1 MRLSNDPQQ
10 RCSVDWLTEVVRRL
24 SEAALHGSMQ
34 NVRMF
39 PTRIEKVGLFRGL
52 LRRLFCLTII
62 RSGKTTRPCTLTGNG
77 FERKLLHL
85 KMLSYNMVQNFD

>member
-34 NVRMF
+34 NVRIS
-39 PTRIEKVGLFRGL
+39 PTHIEKVGLFG
-52 LRRLFCLTII
+52 
-62 RSGKTTRPCTLTGNG
+62 
-77 FERKLLHL
+77 
-85 KMLSYNMVQNFD
+85 

>member
-34 NVRMF
+34 NVRIS
-39 PTRIEKVGLFRGL
+39 PTHIEKVGFFG
-52 LRRLFCLTII
+52 
-62 RSGKTTRPCTLTGNG
+62 
-77 FERKLLHL
+77 
-85 KMLSYNMVQNFD
+85 